1 MQFAVALIEYLISG
15 IVASAWL
22 LAVLNHYIPL
32 PFELISDYKELL
44 LVIYFPIAYIM
55 GIYVDAASSFL
66 IRRTKEID
74 KALDKYVEPYSRF
87 RCFVVKIFEYIAGKP
102 KPDSYE
108 RSAEILSYSI
118 PDAVRTM
125 EAYVSRDRIA
135 RGMALNSFIGAIT
148 AYIYAPSTLKSAV
161 TVACLVSL
169 VISLLAYK
177 RLRRLSSRFKRA
189 ALSKIKK
196 SDTVDANNT
205 EEINTPQT

>member
-22 LAVLNHYIPL
+22 VAVLSNYIPL
-32 PFELISDYKELL
+32 PLKLISDYMEFI
-44 LVIYFPIAYIM
+44 LVVYFPIAYIL

-74 KALDKYVEPYSRF
+74 AAVNKHIKPYAWI
-87 RCFVVKIFEYIAGKP
+87 RCGIVKCFNFIAGKP
-102 KPDSYE
+102 KADSYE

-135 RGMALNSFIGAIT
+135 RGMAFNSFIGAVT
-148 AYIYAPSTLKSAV
+148 AYTYAPCELKSAI
-161 TVACLVSL
+161 TITCLASLFVSL
-169 VISLLAYK
+169 FAYK

-189 ALSKIKK
+189 VLPNIRK
-196 SDTVDANNT
+196 SNT
-205 EEINTPQT
+205 ASASEAENTNA